1 MLARLTGRPVAN
13 ILPTSMTT
21 DAHAAHF
28 RHSYTK
34 DKRDLVTRLRRIEGQ
49 ARGIQRLVEDEAY
62 CLDILQQVEAMT
74 AAADQVALL
83 VLEDHIDGCLTHAV
97 ESGQGQPYVDEVM
110 AVVRRTMGR
119 RGPRSGT
126 AARETGVP
134 QGGTTAL
141 PARSLPLAHWASK
154 AAELLPEY
162 RQLLAAALDQRIEAE
177 HRLEPLE
184 ARPGPRGQR
193 VEMLPFQDVPV
204 LAFDLGTQPR

>member
-1 MLARLTGRPVAN
+1 MLVGLTLRPVVN
-13 ILPTSMTT
+13 ILPTSMST
-21 DAHAAHF
+21 DAHVSHF

-62 CLDILQQVEAMT
+62 CLDILQQVDAMT

-119 RGPRSGT
+119 RGPRST
-126 AARETGVP
+126 
-134 QGGTTAL
+134 
-141 PARSLPLAHWASK
+141 
-154 AAELLPEY
+154 
-162 RQLLAAALDQRIEAE
+162 D
-177 HRLEPLE
+177 
-184 ARPGPRGQR
+184 RG
-193 VEMLPFQDVPV
+193 
-204 LAFDLGTQPR
+204 A